1 MHKVWFTADTHFGD
15 KNVIKYCN
23 RPFLDE
29 RERQLAESDQ
39 KGVCN
44 LSDETVRRHDAG
56 ILDAINTRVGQQD
69 ILWVL
74 GDFCWGKL
82 EQAQHYR
89 DRIQCRDVR
98 LVWGNHDHRSVG
110 GVFQQRMEQCMV
122 RANGQK
128 IWLNHYPMRTW
139 DKSIHGSWHLY
150 GHVHGALAGEDEQ
163 QNWRLAKDVGLDACD
178 YHPIEMEE
186 LTEYMQPRLKA
197 FGERKRQQLI
207 H

>member
-1 MHKVWFTADTHFGD
+1 MHKVWFTADTHFGH
-15 KNVIKYCN
+15 KNIIKYCN

-29 RERQLAESDQ
+29 RERQLAKSDQ
-39 KGVCN
+39 RGDCN

-56 ILDAINTRVGQQD
+56 ILDAINTRVDQQD
-69 ILWVL
+69 TLWVL

-82 EQAQHYR
+82 EQARHYR

-98 LVWGNHDHRSVG
+98 LVWGSHDHRSVG
-110 GVFQQRMEQCMV
+110 EVFQQTIEQGMV

-139 DKSIHGSWHLY
+139 DKSFHGSWHLY
-150 GHVHGALAGEDEQ
+150 GHVHGALVGEDEQ
-163 QNWRLAKDVGLDACD
+163 QNWRLAKDVGVDACD
-178 YHPIEMEE
+178 YRPIEMEE

-197 FGERKRQQLI
+197 FEDRKQQQLI